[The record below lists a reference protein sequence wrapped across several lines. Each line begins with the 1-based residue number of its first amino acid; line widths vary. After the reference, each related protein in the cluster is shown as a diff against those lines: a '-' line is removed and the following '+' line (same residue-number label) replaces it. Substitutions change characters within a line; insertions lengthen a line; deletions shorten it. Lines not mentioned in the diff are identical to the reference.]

1 MNVFTLPHPTT
12 PDPRA
17 EAGSV
22 PALVAAGLARS
33 GALRRAVATPAPSD
47 ALGHAVRAERLAEIY
62 AREARWWGVL
72 ERHLYSPA
80 STVPLVYGDAV
91 IIARLA
97 LRDDARFWAETGA
110 DWRARAE
117 QRPTSDAAGT
127 LSNHADLG
135 VVA

>member
-1 MNVFTLPHPTT
+1 MNVFTLPNAPTH
-12 PDPRA
+12 DPRA
-17 EAGSV
+17 DAASV
-22 PALVAAGLARS
+22 PAMVNAGLARS
-33 GALRRAVATPAPSD
+33 AARRRAVAEPLPGD
-47 ALGHAVRAERLAEIY
+47 ALGHAIRAEQLAEIY
-62 AREARWWGVL
+62 AREARWWAVL
-72 ERHLYSPA
+72 ERHLYSSA

-97 LRDDARFWAETGA
+97 LRDDARFWTETAA

-117 QRPTSDAAGT
+117 HRPTSDAAGA